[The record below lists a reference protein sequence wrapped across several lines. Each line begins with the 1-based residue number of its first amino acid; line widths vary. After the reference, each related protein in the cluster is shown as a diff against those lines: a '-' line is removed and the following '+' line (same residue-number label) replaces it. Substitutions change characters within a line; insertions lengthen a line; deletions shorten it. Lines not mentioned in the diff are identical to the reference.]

1 MFTATVSFIL
11 TLDSIYSE
19 NALSF
24 NRNAN
29 ITKLANYQ
37 EDINTSSCQLS
48 NAEFVFFQIYNL
60 RPVPFFFFFKRV
72 SGDCERA
79 NLLVAITTQ
88 IRA

>member
-60 RPVPFFFFFKRV
+60 RPVPFFFKRV

-79 NLLVAITTQ
+79 NLQVAITTQ